1 MKNHQD
7 CAYCKKNAELR
18 PYGINSAMICFDCAM
33 KPENIRNT
41 EKQFMGQLE
50 ASGPVVLIG
59 EETGPRPFI
68 KSKDVN

>member
-1 MKNHQD
+1 
-7 CAYCKKNAELR
+7 
-18 PYGINSAMICFDCAM
+18 MICFDCAM